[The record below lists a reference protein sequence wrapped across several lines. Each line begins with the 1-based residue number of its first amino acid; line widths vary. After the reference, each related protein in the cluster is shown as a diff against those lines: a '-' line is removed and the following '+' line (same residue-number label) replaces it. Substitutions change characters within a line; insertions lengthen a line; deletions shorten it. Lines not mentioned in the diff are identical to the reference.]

1 MMPNPQPR
9 SLSRVLRGPV
19 IAAVTLVALLLAGCT
34 GGTFGMVRAS
44 DTLDRSLDVQAGT
57 PVRVETFN
65 GAIDVSTAEGTRVS
79 ALVTRTGEGRS
90 MSAAEADRDKIEVTF
105 ELVDGVAVLR
115 AVYTPNPDSVS
126 GSRGAA
132 VSLRV
137 PAATPLELVSSNGAV
152 AVRDTSAPVD
162 VRTSNGAV
170 DLRGVAGM
178 LSVETSNGAVTLAAE
193 RATVDAHT
201 SNGALLFA
209 GALEPGTHRLET
221 SNGRVDL
228 RLPSDA
234 SFTIDATT
242 SNGSV
247 DNEFA
252 VAGSTTKDAVRGTV
266 GGTESAAAVTITAR
280 TSNGAV
286 ALHKR

>member
-1 MMPNPQPR
+1 MTPIPRPR
-9 SLSRVLRGPV
+9 SLSGRLRGPV
-19 IAAVTLVALLLAGCT
+19 VVAATLAILLLTGCT

-44 DTLDRSLDVQAGT
+44 DTLDRSLDVPAGT

-65 GAIDVSTAEGTRVS
+65 GAIDVATADGTRVS
-79 ALVTRTGEGRS
+79 ALVTRTGEGRT

-105 ELVDGVAVLR
+105 DLVDGVAVLR
-115 AVYTPNPDSVS
+115 AVYGPSPDSVS

-152 AVRDTSAPVD
+152 GVHDTAGPVT

-193 RATVDAHT
+193 RASVDART
-201 SNGALLFA
+201 SNGALSFA

-228 RLPSDA
+228 RLPADA

-252 VAGSTTKDAVRGTV
+252 LAGSTTKDAVRGTV
-266 GGTESAAAVTITAR
+266 GGESASAVTITAR
-280 TSNGAV
+280 TSNGAL

>member
-1 MMPNPQPR
+1 MIPRHVPQDV
-9 SLSRVLRGPV
+9 SRHLRWPV
-19 IAAVTLVALLLAGCT
+19 AVAAMLAVSLLAGCT
-34 GGTFGMVRAS
+34 GSSFGMVRAS

-65 GAIDVSTAEGTRVS
+65 GAIDVSIAEGTRVS

-105 ELVDGVAVLR
+105 ALVDGVAVLR
-115 AVYTPNPDSVS
+115 AVYTPSPDSVS

-137 PAATPLELVSSNGAV
+137 PAATPFELVSSNGAV
-152 AVRDTSAPVD
+152 GVHDTAAPVT

-170 DLRGVAGM
+170 DLRGVAGL
-178 LSVETSNGAVTLAAE
+178 LSVETSNGAVTLAAD
-193 RATVDAHT
+193 RASVNART
-201 SNGALLFA
+201 SNGALSFA

-228 RLPSDA
+228 RLPADA
-234 SFTIDATT
+234 SFTVDATT

-266 GGTESAAAVTITAR
+266 GGSESASAITITAR
-280 TSNGAV
+280 TSNGAL